1 MLMVDPNSMEPAKR
15 HFPWCRVTKK
25 NMVFGRRQ
33 ADMDWF
39 ELEKQTKLYS
49 IFGEDAVLGARFI
62 PKSFPGNL
70 LQDPGAE
77 QWTWCDGFVGPCHI
91 SGIYF

>member
-1 MLMVDPNSMEPAKR
+1 
-15 HFPWCRVTKK
+15 
-25 NMVFGRRQ
+25 MVFGGRQ

-39 ELEKQTKLYS
+39 GLEKQTKLYS
-49 IFGEDAVLGARFI
+49 IFGEDAVLGARFV
-62 PKSFPGNL
+62 PNSFPGNL

-91 SGIYF
+91 QGYTSNISIVHSSRMPCEIKLQAIHPHE